1 MPLLGIRLRGSLS
14 RGLLKGTWPGEFLWL
29 MASLVGEE
37 ESLVEGGLA
46 TMVILVGGGCNI
58 LEVGPGN
65 NIRK

>member
-1 MPLLGIRLRGSLS
+1 M
-14 RGLLKGTWPGEFLWL
+14 
-29 MASLVGEE
+29 GEE

-65 NIRK
+65 NFIKKLKTKN